1 MPRHLVVT
9 VDDEVRY
16 DGEIHDWQL
25 PSQPEAFPQAMG
37 LQPGNTAPP
46 TPMAKLFALTMLTQ
60 VIMSTLEQP
69 LLQPLKVDMRLRGPG
84 CFTLTVDTPAPEQLA
99 IDADQG
105 DADAEPQ

>member
-1 MPRHLVVT
+1 MPRRLVVT

-25 PSQPEAFPQAMG
+25 PKQPEQFPAAMG
-37 LQPGNTAPP
+37 LDPQRVGPP

-69 LLQPLKVDMRLRGPG
+69 ILQPLVVDMRLRGPG

-99 IDADQG
+99 LDADQG
-105 DADAEPQ
+105 DTDAEPK